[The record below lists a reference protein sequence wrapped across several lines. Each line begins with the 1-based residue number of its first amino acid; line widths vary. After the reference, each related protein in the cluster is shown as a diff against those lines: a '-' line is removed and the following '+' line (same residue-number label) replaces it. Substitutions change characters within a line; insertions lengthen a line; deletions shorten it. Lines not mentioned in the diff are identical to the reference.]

1 MDIID
6 WNTLDSVAQAACLT
20 RPALQ
25 NENLAEQTAR
35 LIAQVRADGDATLR
49 ALTRRFD
56 NVELAHIAVSP
67 AEFSAAEASLSEPL
81 KAAIVNAHRRITAFH
96 RAGAPKPYALETQTG
111 VQCERIIFPIERVGL
126 YVPAGSAPLPS
137 TALMLGVPAQI
148 AGCDSVLLCSPP
160 QSDGCVH
167 AAVLFAAKLCG
178 ITQVYKLGGVQ
189 AIAAMA
195 YGTESLPKCDKI
207 FGPGNAWVTQAKQLV
222 SQDPLGAS
230 IDMPAG
236 PSEVLVIAD
245 AQANAHIVA
254 ADLLSQAEHGP
265 DSQVVLV
272 SDSRALLQA
281 VQAAIDS
288 QLEALPRA
296 GIASTALAF
305 ARLILVK
312 DLPQALHL
320 SNAYAPE
327 HLILNVAEPR
337 NWLSQVKHAG
347 SIFLG
352 ANTPESVGDYNSGT
366 NHVLPTYGWARSISG
381 VSVASFV
388 RLVTVQE
395 LSPAGLQN
403 IGLETIELA
412 RAERLDAHAHAVQL
426 RLELMAQNQPNVIND
441 ANDVTPTLALL
452 RPDVQRMKGYSSAR
466 MEAKAAQV
474 PQVML
479 NANEAPDIG
488 PVDDLPGLNRYP
500 EPQPEALRKA
510 LAEHYQIE
518 PEQLLIGRG
527 SDEAIDLLTRGF
539 CRAEQD
545 AVVIM
550 PPTFGM
556 YSVCAQ
562 VQGARV
568 IELPLLRFSDVNADF
583 QPDFA
588 GLKSLLASE
597 PSIKL
602 VYFCTPNNPTGSE
615 IARADLRAVLLATRG
630 RCVVVVDEA
639 YQEYSTLASVSSWLA
654 EFNHLAVLRTLSKAH
669 ALAGA
674 RIGCLLAHPGI
685 ISALRKLM
693 APYPIPA
700 EASAAALQALMIPA
714 LLNRR
719 VSIAKQ
725 ERQRLMEAMHQL
737 AGIVKLWPSSANF
750 LCFQVGDAHSCYQS
764 LLAQNVVVRNVS
776 HYPGLK
782 NCLRVSVGSVHENN
796 LFLTAIRTALEERAA

>member
-1 MDIID
+1 MNIID
-6 WNTLDSVAQAACLT
+6 WNTLDAAAQAACLT

-25 NENLAEQTAR
+25 TENLVKQTAR

-56 NVELAHIAVSP
+56 NVELEHIAVSP
-67 AEFSAAEASLSEPL
+67 AEFIAAEASLSEPL
-81 KAAIVNAHRRITAFH
+81 KAAIINAHRRISAFH
-96 RAGAPKPYALETQTG
+96 RAGAPQPYALETQAG
-111 VQCERIIFPIERVGL
+111 VQCERIVLPLERVGL

-160 QSDGCVH
+160 QADGCVH
-167 AAVLFAAKLCG
+167 AAVLFAASLCG
-178 ITQVYKLGGVQ
+178 ITQVFKLGGVQ

-195 YGTESLPKCDKI
+195 YGTESVSKCDKL

-222 SQDPLGAS
+222 SQDPLGAA

-245 AQANAHIVA
+245 AQANAQIVA

-272 SDSRALLQA
+272 SNCRILLQD
-281 VQAAIDS
+281 VQLAIAA

-296 GIASTALAF
+296 EIARTALTF

-312 DLPQALHL
+312 DLPQALQL

-337 NWLSQVKHAG
+337 AWLTQVKHAG

-381 VSVASFV
+381 VSVNSFV
-388 RLVTVQE
+388 RLVTVQA
-395 LSPAGLQN
+395 LSEAGLQN
-403 IGLETIELA
+403 IGPETIELA
-412 RAERLDAHAHAVQL
+412 RAERLDAHANAVQL
-426 RLELMAQNQPNVIND
+426 RLDLMAQSHPNVVDDKGNIAD
-441 ANDVTPTLALL
+441 TLALL
-452 RPDVQRMKGYSSAR
+452 RPDVKRMKGYSSAR

-488 PVDDLPGLNRYP
+488 PVTELPGLNRYP

-510 LAEHYQIE
+510 LAEHYQVA

-545 AVVIM
+545 CVVIM

-568 IELPLLRFSDVNADF
+568 LELPLLRTGRVDLDF
-583 QPDFA
+583 QPDFT
-588 GLKSLLASE
+588 GLSALLADE
-597 PSIKL
+597 PNVKL
-602 VYFCTPNNPTGSE
+602 IYFCTPNNPTGSE
-615 IARADLRAVLLATRG
+615 IARTDLRAVLQATRG

-639 YQEYSTLASVSSWLA
+639 YQEYSTLTSVSSWLH
-654 EFNHLAVLRTLSKAH
+654 EFSHLAVLRTLSKAH

-674 RIGCLLAHPGI
+674 RIGCLLAHPAV
-685 ISALRKLM
+685 ISTLRKLM

-700 EASAAALQALMIPA
+700 EASAAALQALAIPA

-719 VSIAKQ
+719 VSIANN
-725 ERQRLMEAMHQL
+725 ERQRVMVAMHQL
-737 AGIVKLWPSSANF
+737 SGIVKLWPSSANF
-750 LCFQVGDAHSCYQS
+750 LCFQVANAHDCYQN
-764 LLAQNVVVRNVS
+764 LLAQNIVVRSVS
-776 HYPGLK
+776 HYPGLH
-782 NCLRVSVGSVHENN
+782 NCLRVSIGSMQENN
-796 LFLTAIRTALEERAA
+796 LFLTAISTALAERAA